1 MFDLP
6 VDLPSELVPLSWL
19 IGVWEGSGILEYKI
33 GEESVSRTFGHR
45 ISFSHDGLPHLNYSS
60 YTWLEPEKPAAA
72 AAETD
77 AVAPSSKTDAVEPAS
92 AAGSAAPDS
101 AAGSAAPASATDSTA
116 PGTAAPASAT
126 DSAAPGSAAPA
137 SGASASAADSAAS
150 ASQTHPA
157 ASAGTLPGENP
168 PAVKRPDP
176 ILPPEMMSDERTPLV
191 TETGYWRLS
200 RHQGDGDAGPGML
213 PGTGER
219 PFTSAAAVETLRNRD
234 GGFDIEVT
242 LVHPGGVAELY
253 LGQVKGPRID
263 LATDAVLRTS
273 GAKPYAAAT
282 RLYGLV
288 DNHLLWAWDIAAL
301 GQDLRTHA
309 SGRLARVE

>member
-1 MFDLP
+1 MIELP
-6 VDLPSELVPLSWL
+6 VGLPSELVPLSWL
-19 IGVWEGSGILEYKI
+19 IGVWEGSGVLEYKI

-60 YTWLEPEKPAAA
+60 YTWLEPAEASSPDATAAA
-72 AAETD
+72 AATSSGAGEGD
-77 AVAPSSKTDAVEPAS
+77 AAAS
-92 AAGSAAPDS
+92 AAMDASSSGTDS
-101 AAGSAAPASATDSTA
+101 ASASMDATSS
-116 PGTAAPASAT
+116 GTAAASSEIDAASSGM
-126 DSAAPGSAAPA
+126 DAAPKT
-137 SGASASAADSAAS
+137 DSAAS
-150 ASQTHPA
+150 AEMHA
-157 ASAGTLPGENP
+157 L
-168 PAVKRPDP
+168 
-176 ILPPEMMSDERTPLV
+176 ILPPEMLSDEKIPLV

-200 RHQGDGDAGPGML
+200 RHQGDGDPGPGML
-213 PGTGER
+213 PGTGQR

-263 LATDAVLRTS
+263 LATDAVLRTA

-309 SGRLARVE
+309 SGRLARVD

>member
-6 VDLPSELVPLSWL
+6 VGLPSELVPLSWL
-19 IGVWEGSGILEYKI
+19 IGVWEGSGVLEYKI

-45 ISFSHDGLPHLNYSS
+45 ISFSHDGLPHLSYSS
-60 YTWLEPEKPAAA
+60 YTWLEPLAAA
-72 AAETD
+72 AAASESDAAVPESESAARSDTALETD
-77 AVAPSSKTDAVEPAS
+77 AAS
-92 AAGSAAPDS
+92 ALAAPTVPLETDV
-101 AAGSAAPASATDSTA
+101 ATPD
-116 PGTAAPASAT
+116 P
-126 DSAAPGSAAPA
+126 
-137 SGASASAADSAAS
+137 
-150 ASQTHPA
+150 
-157 ASAGTLPGENP
+157 TLPPGM
-168 PAVKRPDP
+168 
-176 ILPPEMMSDERTPLV
+176 LSDEKIPLV

-200 RHQGDGDAGPGML
+200 RHLGDGDPGPGML

-263 LATDAVLRTS
+263 LATDAVLRTAGS
-273 GAKPYAAAT
+273 KPYAAAT

-309 SGRLARVE
+309 SGRLTRVQ